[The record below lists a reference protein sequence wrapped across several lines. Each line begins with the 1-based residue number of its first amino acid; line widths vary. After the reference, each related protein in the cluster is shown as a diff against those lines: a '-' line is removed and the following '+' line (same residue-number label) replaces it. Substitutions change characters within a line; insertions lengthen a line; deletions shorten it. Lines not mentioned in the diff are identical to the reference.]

1 MPDGIRFQAERAIIE
16 NSNMTKREFSS
27 LFLTPITKTLSL
39 ISRNKSER
47 QSMNPADRYH
57 LVVYW
62 SDEDQCYVGL
72 CPDLFYGGTHG
83 DDPEQVFKDI
93 RAIVA
98 GVVESY
104 KAEGKPL
111 PQPRDLVA
119 A

>member
-1 MPDGIRFQAERAIIE
+1 
-16 NSNMTKREFSS
+16 
-27 LFLTPITKTLSL
+27 
-39 ISRNKSER
+39 
-47 QSMNPADRYH
+47 MNPADRYH

-83 DDPEQVFKDI
+83 DDPEQVFKDL

-98 GVVESY
+98 DVVESY